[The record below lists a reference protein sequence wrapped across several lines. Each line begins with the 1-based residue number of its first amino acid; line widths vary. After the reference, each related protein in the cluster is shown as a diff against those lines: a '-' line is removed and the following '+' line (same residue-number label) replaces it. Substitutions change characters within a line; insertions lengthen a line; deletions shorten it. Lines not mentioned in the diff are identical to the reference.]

1 MRCFGHFTAL
11 IITSHQF
18 YIRGTWNTQG
28 SLVGFMQPAY
38 DTLYSSANFKEILVS
53 LFIEFK
59 VPLELIVIIIVLQHQ
74 LLFVWAVL
82 SYEKFED
89 SLTKSGSNL
98 ITTIFF
104 NFIISTSLTNYNCE
118 TLVEVLRH
126 EIAQMRFLLRKLINN
141 LT

>member
-1 MRCFGHFTAL
+1 
-11 IITSHQF
+11 
-18 YIRGTWNTQG
+18 
-28 SLVGFMQPAY
+28 MQPAY

-59 VPLELIVIIIVLQHQ
+59 VPQELIVIIIVLQHQ

-89 SLTKSGSNL
+89 PLTKSGSNL

-104 NFIISTSLTNYNCE
+104 NFIISTRLTNYSRE